1 MADENES
8 RGRLRDRIGS
18 AREGV
23 RSSVDRLS
31 GAEFRR
37 EFEQFTEAVTT
48 AIVGLHGDATEM
60 RGKMELI
67 ERQRNSAEEAR
78 KPGRLTLV
86 ALVVSMLAVLLA
98 VASFVL
104 AFTL

>member
-1 MADENES
+1 MANENETKGGF
-8 RGRLRDRIGS
+8 RERIGS

-23 RSSVDRLS
+23 RSSVDRVT

-37 EFEQFTEAVTT
+37 EFEQFTDAVTT
-48 AIVGLHGDATEM
+48 AMVGLHGDVTEM

-67 ERQRNSAEEAR
+67 EGQKNLAEEER
-78 KPGRLTLV
+78 KPGRLPLVTLV
-86 ALVVSMLAVLLA
+86 ASMLAVLLS

-104 AFTL
+104 VFTL